1 VAHAYAEGEGFAPQQ
16 ASYGYGALIGVLMR
30 PVAIV
35 FGFVFSFYIINIAMW
50 FASVGLSIF
59 ISGMLTDVVM
69 GPISMFATFSVILG
83 VIFMLLRYVLRMV
96 THLPE
101 NIPNWMGGRS
111 NNTGEMQAAE
121 SGNQAM
127 QGGART
133 VARGGFAVKQ
143 GADARTEKA
152 LAEKAAKEEKD
163 AKAADL
169 GAKHTPPV
177 HGTAEKDGGE
187 NIG

>member
-1 VAHAYAEGEGFAPQQ
+1 
-16 ASYGYGALIGVLMR
+16 LIGILMR

-35 FGFVFSFYIINIAMW
+35 FGFVFSFFIINIAMW

-101 NIPNWMGGRS
+101 NIPNWMGGRG
-111 NNTGEMQAAE
+111 NNVGEMQAAE
-121 SGNQAM
+121 GGNQAM
-127 QGGART
+127 EGGAKT

-143 GADARTEKA
+143 GSDARTEKR
-152 LAEKAAKEEKD
+152 LADAVTKKEKD
-163 AKAADL
+163 ARAASFKAS
-169 GAKHTPPV
+169 HTPPA
-177 HGTAEKDGGE
+177 AEGKVEKTGG
-187 NIG
+187 NAKP